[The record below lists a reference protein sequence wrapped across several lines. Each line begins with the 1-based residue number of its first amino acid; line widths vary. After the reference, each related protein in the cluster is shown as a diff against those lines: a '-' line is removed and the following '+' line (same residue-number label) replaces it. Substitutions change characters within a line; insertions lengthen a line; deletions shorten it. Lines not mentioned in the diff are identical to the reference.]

1 MSKRESKGFQVWSC
15 LIFGSINVIFFIILP
30 ITAFYMLQTVFL
42 INLNPAFII
51 TLLIFGS
58 FQSLIAFIKNAFP
71 KKTKIYNLL
80 SIFAAI
86 YSGVFLFY
94 VFGGF
99 GMIGLTDYYYL
110 AGSGFEVLLGIS
122 IFAGTMI
129 LAAIVNTFYHLMRLI
144 EVIRDK
150 DFSIEFKRN
159 FRSYHLKVR
168 YFVRAGYVLIYA
180 TLFFFILSIIISGL
194 SINFQVDDDL
204 DITWD
209 NNSTPFFYDDRLDL
223 TSNFNL
229 SNMGF
234 YSVSDIYI
242 NVEIYTVTTDDPT
255 KIFLP
260 DNTKIGEINNVH
272 YEAFLA
278 RYLTEESITVEVLPQ
293 YVPGMVQYNALLDLH
308 ISLKCWYAGIYIDF
322 NTSVPSYWSKLI

>member
-150 DFSIEFKRN
+150 DFS
-159 FRSYHLKVR
+159 
-168 YFVRAGYVLIYA
+168 
-180 TLFFFILSIIISGL
+180 
-194 SINFQVDDDL
+194 
-204 DITWD
+204 
-209 NNSTPFFYDDRLDL
+209 
-223 TSNFNL
+223 
-229 SNMGF
+229 
-234 YSVSDIYI
+234 
-242 NVEIYTVTTDDPT
+242 
-255 KIFLP
+255 
-260 DNTKIGEINNVH
+260 
-272 YEAFLA
+272 
-278 RYLTEESITVEVLPQ
+278 
-293 YVPGMVQYNALLDLH
+293 
-308 ISLKCWYAGIYIDF
+308 
-322 NTSVPSYWSKLI
+322 